1 MDVTKALNQA
11 NTRLKPLKIS
21 ILQRGD
27 RLSLQAS
34 LPPKP
39 KAGDQL
45 SDLDRATAK
54 RQQTKLS
61 LGLQANPEGLRLA
74 EAKAR
79 EISGLLMQNAF
90 DWGQYVKTSEP
101 VLVAPKVLI
110 RDWAAKF
117 EEDYFNQR
125 AKNPKSLTTWQS
137 EYAPVFKKLPQ
148 DQELTEAVIMAAI
161 ATTTPETRTRKRYV
175 MSLSAIAKFAGLEID
190 IRSYGRGYTP
200 AKLEVRNVP
209 TDADIVMYHGL
220 IPNKSWQNAFALMA
234 TYGLRPHE
242 ICHLDFSMLP
252 NLHVLEN
259 TKTGERIVR
268 AMLPEWVE
276 LFDINANMLLPRI
289 TARTNR
295 EIGDRIVTQFSRY
308 AINFPPYNLRHAW
321 CIRGSVMFKM
331 PVAIMAKMA
340 GHSAAVHEATYLR
353 HLREDQVQQVY
364 EQAIHSK
371 SASK

>member
-1 MDVTKALNQA
+1 MDITKALAQA

-27 RLSLQAS
+27 RLSVQAS
-34 LPPKP
+34 FPPKP
-39 KAGDQL
+39 TWGGVIP
-45 SDLDRATAK
+45 DLEKATAK

-90 DWGQYVKTSEP
+90 EWGQYSKLP
-101 VLVAPKVLI
+101 DPDLVPKVLI
-110 RDWAAKF
+110 KDWAARF

-148 DQELTEAVIMAAI
+148 EQELTEAVIMAAI

-200 AKLEVRNVP
+200 AKLEVRNLP

-234 TYGLRPHE
+234 TFGLRPHE
-242 ICHLDFSMLP
+242 ICHLDLSMLP
-252 NLHVLEN
+252 NLHVLEQ

-268 AMLPEWVE
+268 ALLPEWVE
-276 LFDINANMLLPRI
+276 LFRIEANMALPQI
-289 TARTNR
+289 VGRTNR
-295 EIGDRIVTQFSRY
+295 EIGDRVVTQFSRY
-308 AINFPPYNLRHAW
+308 AIGFPPYNLRHAW
-321 CIRGSVMFKM
+321 CVRGSVLFKM

-364 EQAIHSK
+364 EQAIRN
-371 SASK
+371 